1 MNPLYLIVG
10 VVEEYIEEKNG
21 NKYLVF
27 ASTDKNKEI
36 LEKYTEIWDKTK
48 SLIKKISDKQVIM
61 MKNT

>member
-21 NKYLVF
+21 NTYLVF

-36 LEKYTEIWDKTK
+36 LERYTEIWDKTK
-48 SLIKKISDKQVIM
+48 SLIKKISDKQVII

>member
-21 NKYLVF
+21 NTYLVF
-27 ASTDKNKEI
+27 ASTDKNKEV
-36 LEKYTEIWDKTK
+36 LERYKEIWDKTK
-48 SLIKKISDKQVIM
+48 SLIKKISDKQVII